1 MAPEEFEYA
10 KKMVGN
16 NLSNFSA
23 WHYRTKLIQRLL
35 NEKSASDEE
44 RKKMLDDGKL
54 LALAILP
61 CVNDDGNRIG
71 TYTSRTVRPIRSIS
85 LVLPPEFDEHV

>member
-10 KKMVGN
+10 KKMIGT

-35 NEKSASDEE
+35 NEKAASDEE
-44 RKKMLDDGKL
+44 RKKMLDDGTSISFREKS
-54 LALAILP
+54 LP
-61 CVNDDGNRIG
+61 MLMSRNRIG
-71 TYTSRTVRPIRSIS
+71 PDSSR
-85 LVLPPEFDEHV
+85 FM

>member
-10 KKMVGN
+10 KKMIGT

-44 RKKMLDDGKL
+44 RKKMLDDGKPVVAWNYNL
-54 LALAILP
+54 IMLTMVQNWNSFIVLYVTHTTNLSGFTI
-61 CVNDDGNRIG
+61 
-71 TYTSRTVRPIRSIS
+71 RT
-85 LVLPPEFDEHV
+85 

>member
-10 KKMVGN
+10 KKMIST

-35 NEKSASDEE
+35 NENSANDEE
-44 RKKMLDDGKL
+44 RKNMLNNGLSSFPKEL
-54 LALAILP
+54 FYMLMSW
-61 CVNDDGNRIG
+61 RQSW
-71 TYTSRTVRPIRSIS
+71 T
-85 LVLPPEFDEHV
+85 